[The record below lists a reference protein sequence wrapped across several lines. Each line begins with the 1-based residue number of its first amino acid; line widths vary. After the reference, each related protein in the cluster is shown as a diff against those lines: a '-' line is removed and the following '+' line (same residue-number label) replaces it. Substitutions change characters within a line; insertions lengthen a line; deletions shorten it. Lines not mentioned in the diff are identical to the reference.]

1 MIVLFRIISIVRIST
16 VRCNLDRARNRD
28 DDATRSPLSTK
39 HVEGFCLHDTRP
51 PPIDDCSISSIRWE
65 MEEMIAF
72 REVTFPL
79 KQTKKKN

>member
-39 HVEGFCLHDTRP
+39 HVAGFCLHDT
-51 PPIDDCSISSIRWE
+51 
-65 MEEMIAF
+65 
-72 REVTFPL
+72 
-79 KQTKKKN
+79 